1 MDDVRYTAS
10 RISVAESPHQLQKT
24 VTTKKQNWFCSL
36 LPFSGTLCATCLLF
50 ALFATAAAQA
60 GDRPTTLTILD
71 LGNSTF
77 ARTVTDKLRGGL
89 KSIDALTLLDSDLGR
104 AAAKGAGYSG
114 SLNMLVSEA
123 RDLGAA
129 LSSDFYLI
137 GDAQTIRRSSSAKP
151 VYYESYCSLFVIS
164 SRSGKLARWERLSFD
179 ADTPGLAEQ
188 KLLSEL
194 NQSFIQSVGLSIK
207 RTKSTEQ
214 AERSVI
220 NVDAPLIEDAP
231 DDEKIAEAEGLR
243 LPKPFQRLR
252 PEYPQSAAKA
262 DAEATVDVLV
272 DVDAKG
278 EVGSVEVVRWAGFGL
293 DEATVATV
301 RQLHFFPAMRNGA
314 PVPLRVLLRYNF
326 RKPPK

>member
-1 MDDVRYTAS
+1 M
-10 RISVAESPHQLQKT
+10 L
-24 VTTKKQNWFCSL
+24 
-36 LPFSGTLCATCLLF
+36 SGTSLLF
-50 ALFATAAAQA
+50 ALFAMATAQA
-60 GDRPTTLTILD
+60 ANRPTTLTILD
-71 LGNSTF
+71 LGNSSF
-77 ARTVTDKLRGGL
+77 ARTATDKLRAGF

-114 SLNMLVSEA
+114 SLNMFVSEA

-179 ADTPGLAEQ
+179 ADTPQLAEE
-188 KLLSEL
+188 KLLSQL

-207 RTKSTEQ
+207 QTQGTER

-220 NVDAPLIEDAP
+220 NVDAPLIQEAP
-231 DDEKIAEAEGLR
+231 DDEKTAEADGLR
-243 LPKPFQRLR
+243 LPKPFRRLR

-262 DAEATVDVLV
+262 DVEATVDVLV
-272 DVDAKG
+272 DVETNG